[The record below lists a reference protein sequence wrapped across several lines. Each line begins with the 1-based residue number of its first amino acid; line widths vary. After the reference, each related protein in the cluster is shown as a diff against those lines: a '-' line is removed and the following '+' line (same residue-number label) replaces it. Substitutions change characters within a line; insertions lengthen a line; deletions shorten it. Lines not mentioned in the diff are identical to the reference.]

1 LPKKTI
7 SDERKLVIKSLV
19 DSGMSYREVQ
29 KVIPDV
35 SMGAISKIA
44 KQFESNRELVEFY
57 KNNRADLL
65 ADLQRLKVEKQHLIL
80 KSLTEEEIA
89 GMKTIEKFRALLA
102 LDTGIG
108 IDQDKERLER
118 GESTENVSIIY
129 EAIVDLQKRRAKGE
143 A

>member
-1 LPKKTI
+1 MPKKTI